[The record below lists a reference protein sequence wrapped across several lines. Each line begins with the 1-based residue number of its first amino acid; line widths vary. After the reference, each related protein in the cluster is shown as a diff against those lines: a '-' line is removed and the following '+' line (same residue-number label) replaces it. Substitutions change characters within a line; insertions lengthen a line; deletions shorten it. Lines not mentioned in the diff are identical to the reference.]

1 MAAEKYRSQIGRNL
15 EDSEGGT
22 IVFQQQLSTRY
33 LVTFPAFDFRIVYY
47 MRLLFQLQGQY
58 CFLLTTNNV
67 LSVHYM
73 KLSFR
78 RVLVENG
85 RKKYNNYM
93 NFDPRWHRG
102 SADCWWSHSSGS
114 EGEDQL
120 RVAQEAPSPD
130 QETNPPLA
138 GRYRKVLQR
147 CF

>member
-33 LVTFPAFDFRIVYY
+33 LVTFPAFDFSIIYY
-47 MRLLFQLQGQY
+47 MRLLFQLQGQH

-93 NFDPRWHRG
+93 NFDPR
-102 SADCWWSHSSGS
+102 
-114 EGEDQL
+114 
-120 RVAQEAPSPD
+120 
-130 QETNPPLA
+130 
-138 GRYRKVLQR
+138 
-147 CF
+147 